1 MMKYGYYPGC
11 SLGST
16 AKPYDVSTKA
26 IAGPLGIEL
35 EEIEDWNCC
44 GSMEYFALN
53 ASAAYALVGRNL
65 ALASHQGG
73 LDQLVAPCSAC
84 YLNLKKV
91 DNYMGRYEDL
101 NRRTNEALAAG
112 GLSYQPGSLQVRH
125 LIDIIV
131 HDIGY
136 ETLREKTVKPLQG
149 LKLAPY
155 YGCLIVRPEFK
166 GDQPLDDPEYPTHL
180 DRLLDALGATVVDF
194 PMKAHCCGGHMT
206 QISAETAYE
215 LIRQIL
221 ENADSCGADAIVTLC
236 PMCQLNLDA
245 YQSAVNRHFGTRF
258 NLPILYFTQMI
269 GLAMGIDPK
278 ELGIGKEIVA
288 AAPVLAKI
296 GAPVETKPEQRRKPK
311 RDDKSLP
318 MPKLEGEA

>member
-112 GLSYQPGSLQVRH
+112 GLSYQPG
-125 LIDIIV
+125 
-131 HDIGY
+131 
-136 ETLREKTVKPLQG
+136 
-149 LKLAPY
+149 
-155 YGCLIVRPEFK
+155 
-166 GDQPLDDPEYPTHL
+166 
-180 DRLLDALGATVVDF
+180 
-194 PMKAHCCGGHMT
+194 
-206 QISAETAYE
+206 
-215 LIRQIL
+215 
-221 ENADSCGADAIVTLC
+221 
-236 PMCQLNLDA
+236 
-245 YQSAVNRHFGTRF
+245 
-258 NLPILYFTQMI
+258 
-269 GLAMGIDPK
+269 
-278 ELGIGKEIVA
+278 
-288 AAPVLAKI
+288 
-296 GAPVETKPEQRRKPK
+296 
-311 RDDKSLP
+311 
-318 MPKLEGEA
+318 